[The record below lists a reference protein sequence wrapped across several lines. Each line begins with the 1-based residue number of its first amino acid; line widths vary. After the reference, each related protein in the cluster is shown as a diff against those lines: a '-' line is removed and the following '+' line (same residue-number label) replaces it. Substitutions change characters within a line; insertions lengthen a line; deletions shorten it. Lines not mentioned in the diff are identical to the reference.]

1 MLPALWLASAPGAE
15 NIPLRMLL
23 VFGSAKLLGEILSRL
38 GVPQVVGG
46 ILAGILIGPSVLG
59 WVTPDPLLTSLSEL
73 GVMFLLFR
81 VGLEVKSEELIQVG
95 RTALLVAI
103 LGVVVPFGLGWA
115 IFHFGGRP
123 PVESLFVGAAMV
135 ATSIGITAQVLAARG
150 LLAHRTAKIIL
161 AAAII
166 DDVLGLLVLAVVSS
180 MAQGQVNY
188 AALATTAA
196 LAVGFTGLI
205 VRWGSRTMVRFVPR
219 MELAIQG
226 EGQFTV
232 ALVLLFALG
241 VLAQYAGVAAIV
253 GAFLAGMALADSVS
267 HRVHDFATGI
277 TELLTPFFLVSIGLF
292 LELDVFRSGGTL
304 VLALVVL
311 VAAVVSK
318 LAACSAGAWSLGRAD
333 ALRVGAGMVP
343 RGEVGLV
350 VAQLGAALGVVP
362 RDVYGIVVFMALMT
376 TVVAPPLLNFV
387 YRGVE
392 AGPKVKEVEIG

>member
-1 MLPALWLASAPGAE
+1 MFPALWLASAPGAE

-23 VFGSAKLLGEILSRL
+23 VFGSAKFLGEILSRL

-95 RTALLVAI
+95 RTAMVVAI
-103 LGVVVPFGLGWA
+103 LGVAVPFALGWA
-115 IFHFGGRP
+115 IFHFAGHP

-135 ATSIGITAQVLAARG
+135 ATSIGITAQVLAAKG

-180 MAQGQVNY
+180 LAQGVVNY
-188 AALATTAA
+188 TALGTTAA
-196 LAVGFTGLI
+196 LAVGFTALI
-205 VRWGSRTMVRFVPR
+205 VRWGSRTMVRIVPR

-241 VLAQYAGVAAIV
+241 VLAQYAGVAAII
-253 GAFLAGMALADSVS
+253 GAFLAGMALADSVG

-277 TELLTPFFLVSIGLF
+277 SELLTPFFLVSIGLF
-292 LELDVFRSGGTL
+292 LQLDVFQSQGTL
-304 VLALVVL
+304 LLSGAVLA
-311 VAAVVSK
+311 AAVVSK
-318 LAACSAGAWSLGRAD
+318 LVGCGAGAWSLGRAD
-333 ALRVGAGMVP
+333 AFRIGVGMVP

-350 VAQLGAALGVVP
+350 VAQLGASLGVVP
-362 RDVYGIVVFMALMT
+362 RDVYGVVVLMAVLT
-376 TVVAPPLLNFV
+376 TVVAPPLLTLA

-392 AGPKVKEVEIG
+392 PGRRVKEVEIG